1 MMTKMI
7 TESKK
12 KCLQKKEEEKKK
24 KINHQFNS
32 VKLHNKHYIITHNKL
47 TTVVLIIFIY

>member
-12 KCLQKKEEEKKK
+12 KCLQKKKK

-32 VKLHNKHYIITHNKL
+32 VKLHIKHYIITHNKL